1 MEFYQYRPEK
11 CAGSC
16 FRISADERCE
26 CGLVNVAGRYGTKV
40 AAFAEHQLW
49 VTPYKPD
56 ELYAAGTYVTNSQ
69 GKDGLSVWMNQNRS
83 IENTDIVAW
92 YTLGFHHVPRVE
104 DWPVMPV
111 LWHEFMIRPQNF
123 SRRIQR

>member
-1 MEFYQYRPEK
+1 M
-11 CAGSC
+11 
-16 FRISADERCE
+16 
-26 CGLVNVAGRYGTKV
+26 
-40 AAFAEHQLW
+40 
-49 VTPYKPD
+49 
-56 ELYAAGTYVTNSQ
+56 TNSHR
-69 GKDGLSVWMNQNRS
+69 KDGLSVWTNQNRS

-123 SRRIQR
+123 FSENPVMTLPKTP